1 MPNGFC
7 ASILQLDSGIYCVT
21 RSADG
26 LLENAQRCQP
36 ENESIY
42 SNEAPTEIRL
52 RVTSLAD
59 EYEYELT
66 GNSAYNQLT
75 FRIDGAILSV
85 VVDKKAN
92 IVDLAEKIAKFS
104 RIQQKLKPSTGRE
117 EQYPLNRVIGV
128 RTQQNSERQ
137 AG

>member
-104 RIQQKLKPSTGRE
+104 RIQQKLKPSAGRE

-128 RTQQNSERQ
+128 RTQQNSEHQ
-137 AG
+137 AW